1 MANTERTPTS
11 WVRPLLA
18 HLSRDRFSLTGAAL
32 TTSAAICI
40 VLLTFVGAT
49 QGFHGKPYIG
59 ILLFGILPAL
69 FVLGLLLVPVGMW
82 RYRHRIHTEAAPADE
97 LDSLNPNSP
106 VVQRSIIIFILLTIV
121 NLTIMGGV
129 SYGAFQWMESVNF
142 CGQACHTVMSPE
154 YTAYENSTHS
164 RVACVDCHIGPGAS
178 WFVKSKLD
186 GTRQLFAVAFNT
198 YSRPIPSPVHT
209 LRPARETCEHCHW
222 PSKFLGDKI
231 VVKNKYSEDEQNTRL
246 TTVLVLKLGGSR
258 TGGSVGIHGRHLDAG
273 SRIGYTSTDGR
284 RQVIPVVTY
293 RGDDGKLVEYV
304 TTEKPAP
311 PAAGAKGEGEKLER
325 REMDC
330 VDCHNRP
337 SHRFMLPDRAM
348 DDAIEHARIPVTVPF
363 IKKKGLEVLKK
374 EYASREAATAS
385 IATELQAWYKANY
398 PQFAAEKKADLDQ
411 AVRGIQEIYMRN
423 IFPAMKLTWGSHPFN
438 LGHEESPGCFRCHD
452 GNHKSADGKVISQD
466 CDSCHQVLAQE
477 EKDPKILKDLGL
489 I

>member
-1 MANTERTPTS
+1 MAKTDRKTS
-11 WVRPLLA
+11 WVRPLVA

-40 VLLTFVGAT
+40 VLLSFVGAT
-49 QGFHGKPYIG
+49 QGFHGKPYVG
-59 ILLFGILPAL
+59 ILLFGLLPAA
-69 FVLGLLLVPVGMW
+69 FVLGLLMIPVGIW
-82 RYRHRIHTEAAPADE
+82 RHRHRIHAGVAPMDE

-106 VVQRSIIIFILLTIV
+106 VVQRSIIIFILLTIA
-121 NLTIMGGV
+121 NLTILGGV
-129 SYGAFQWMESVNF
+129 SYGGFQYMESVNF
-142 CGQACHTVMSPE
+142 CGTACHTVMSPE
-154 YTAYENSTHS
+154 YTAYEDSTHS

-231 VVKNKYSEDEQNTRL
+231 VVKNRYAEDEENTKL
-246 TTVLVLKLGGSR
+246 TTVLVLKLGGHR
-258 TGGSVGIHGRHLDAG
+258 ANGSVGIHGRHLDAG

-293 RGDDGKLVEYV
+293 RGDDGKLTEYV
-304 TTEKPAP
+304 TTEKPATP
-311 PAAGAKGEGEKLER
+311 VKEEKLER

-337 SHRFMLPDRAM
+337 SHRFMLPDRAL
-348 DDAIEHARIPVTVPF
+348 DNALEHLLIPRALPF

-374 EYASREAATAS
+374 VYPSRDAATTS
-385 IATELQAWYKANY
+385 IAAELDAYYRTTYPKIYKERK
-398 PQFAAEKKADLDQ
+398 AEVDQ
-411 AVRGIQEIYMRN
+411 AIKGVQAIYLRN
-423 IFPAMKLTWGSHPFN
+423 VFPAMKLAWGSHPYN

-452 GNHKSADGKVISQD
+452 GNHVAAGGKAISSD
-466 CDSCHQVLAQE
+466 CDSCHQILAQE
-477 EKDPKILKDLGL
+477 EKDPKVLKDLGL